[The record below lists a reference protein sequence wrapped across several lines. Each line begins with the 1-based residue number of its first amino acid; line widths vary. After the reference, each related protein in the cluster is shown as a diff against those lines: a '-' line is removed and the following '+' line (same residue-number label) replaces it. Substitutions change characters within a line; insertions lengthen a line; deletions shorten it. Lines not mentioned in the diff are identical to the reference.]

1 MKIRI
6 GYVSNSSS
14 ASFLVSEDLASK
26 GIACLKLTRAQ
37 KELINGSKISYDSDS
52 GSRFGLDLK
61 RDIYLTQFVSE
72 WDEKKC
78 DIIESVEHLKY
89 ENGQMCETPY
99 VEEAFNEYQ
108 IDGDTS
114 VYLRK
119 EHDEAVQ
126 MEFGKFVKEFKK
138 IYDIK
143 TNVIVKYKEDNCI
156 ILKIVE

>member
-1 MKIRI
+1 MKIRN

-14 ASFLVSEDLASK
+14 SSFLVSEDLTSK

-37 KELINGSKISYDSDS
+37 KELLNGALIQGGETRIGVDVNK
-52 GSRFGLDLK
+52 DL
-61 RDIYLTQFVSE
+61 YLTEFVSDCDDRK
-72 WDEKKC
+72 WD
-78 DIIESVEHLKY
+78 IVTSVEHMLY
-89 ENGQMCETPY
+89 ESGQICGEPY
-99 VEEAFNEYQ
+99 AEEYFNEYQ

-138 IYDIK
+138 TYDIK